1 MDSKVIAG
9 LLDCST
15 TVTPLSE
22 SFVCISPTSDGLI
35 PKKNAPSLV
44 MSGDLS

>member
-22 SFVCISPTSDGLI
+22 SFVCIAAPTSDGLI
-35 PKKNAPSLV
+35 PKKMHQV
-44 MSGDLS
+44 